1 LVSNVT
7 WLLPPWAALAALPN
21 AEVVRGNKIANL
33 PQVLALTNSY
43 CARRIRRHRRG
54 RGRVGQQGRP
64 SGDSKLG
71 AFVTADEVLELIKS
85 QL

>member
-33 PQVLALTNSY
+33 PQ
-43 CARRIRRHRRG
+43 
-54 RGRVGQQGRP
+54 
-64 SGDSKLG
+64 
-71 AFVTADEVLELIKS
+71 F
-85 QL
+85 